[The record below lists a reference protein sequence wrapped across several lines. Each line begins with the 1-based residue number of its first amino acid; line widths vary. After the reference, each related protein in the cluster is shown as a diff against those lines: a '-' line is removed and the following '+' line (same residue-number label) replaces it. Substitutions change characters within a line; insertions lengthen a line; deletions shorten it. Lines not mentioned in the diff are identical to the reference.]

1 MSDILV
7 ALSHILSEE
16 SISPKDIY
24 MRANKFEAQADAGGF
39 SAKKENLKDSV
50 KEDEDESEESESIEK
65 LKDKTGVSDEE
76 EEKSEKVRTPDESPS
91 TIDLADGMNF
101 DKLVDVLNQFRA
113 SRSLT
118 DAEVNNELQKYFEKL
133 TSEEKKV
140 LHVFLKGLVQVTLID
155 VDGKAAYTPSDL
167 KFDISKS
174 GSATSEKI
182 KSIKRKQKS
191 KKAAKELS
199 NSPIK
204 IGESVQD
211 KSEMLSILKSNV

>member
-7 ALSHILSEE
+7 ALSRILSEDKA
-16 SISPKDIY
+16 SPDDIY
-24 MRANKFEAQADAGGF
+24 KRANEFEAKANAGGF
-39 SAKKENLKDSV
+39 SAKKKDLKDSV
-50 KEDEDESEESESIEK
+50 KEDKEDSEDSESIEK

-76 EEKSEKVRTPDESPS
+76 EERSEKVQTPDESPS

-101 DKLVDVLNQFRA
+101 DKLIDVLNQFRA

-118 DAEVNNELQKYFEKL
+118 DSEVNEELQKYFEKL

-167 KFDISKS
+167 KFSITKS

-199 NSPIK
+199 NAPIK

-211 KSEMLSILKSNV
+211 KSEALKIISSNV